1 MVAEM
6 HHPSGQVG
14 EALSRLYF
22 SLQQKKKKSKR
33 KKERKV
39 KPQFSFVFNFQEAS
53 KSLFSSG
60 PITQKGFLF

>member
-39 KPQFSFVFNFQEAS
+39 KPQFSFVFNFQTIFIGG
-53 KSLFSSG
+53 LL
-60 PITQKGFLF
+60 TQLLS